1 MAKQAD
7 ARCDILIGM
16 SAAGSRPHVA
26 HIKTGFSRVVSDGNY
41 VDCHGPLEPFGEAWG
56 RGILVRGDGYLDAI
70 IGPFGTSHAL
80 LKKKLGTGEIARGAF
95 YFGYDDST
103 RTLYLEFASDRT
115 FNFEDDGVLDAIMG
129 ALKKQNGPLHD
140 FVLAPGAR

>member
-1 MAKQAD
+1 
-7 ARCDILIGM
+7 M

-26 HIKTGFSRVVSDGNY
+26 HIKTGFSHVVPDGNY
-41 VDCHGPLEPFGEAWG
+41 VDRHAPLEPFGEAWG
-56 RGILVRGDGYLDAI
+56 RGILVRGVGYLDAI

-80 LKKKLGTGEIARGAF
+80 LKKKLKADETARGAF
-95 YFGYDDST
+95 YYGYDGAT

-115 FNFEDDGVLDAIMG
+115 FNFEDDGVLDAIMD
-129 ALKKQNGPLHD
+129 ALKNQNGPLHD